1 MKPTIVKM
9 NALEPLLAIGTL
21 QNKTP
26 CNNPPEDSAI
36 VEMFFVHYVANEF
49 LKVKCSIRHV
59 FSYYLS
65 MKVNEDL
72 SLATH
77 HQILKLQ
84 GVKFIAICTSM

>member
-1 MKPTIVKM
+1 MKPAIKIV

-26 CNNPPEDSAI
+26 CNDPPEDSAI
-36 VEMFFVHYVANEF
+36 VKMFFVHYVANEF

-65 MKVNEDL
+65 MKVNEDF
-72 SLATH
+72 SLVTH
-77 HQILKLQ
+77 QLILTL
-84 GVKFIAICTSM
+84 